1 MSISDLAI
9 VAALIFAWGAVSAR
23 LQRFDV
29 TAPIIFVIAGLVLT
43 HGPLGALGFAPSH
56 ETVKVLAEATLVLV
70 LFSDAS
76 RVGLRDLRA
85 ELGLCL
91 RLLGIGLPITIGL
104 GMLLALALFGH
115 INVWLAL
122 LIGAALAP
130 TDAALGA
137 GVMVNRAVPARIR
150 RLLNVESGLNDGIAT
165 PFVLVA
171 VAGAGT
177 AAHESGI
184 GPGKALAELAIGLAV
199 GAVVGGVGG
208 WLVRLARSRDWVAEG
223 FAGTAVLGL
232 AVCAYAS
239 AVALHGNGFIA
250 AFIGGLA
257 FGSAAG
263 RRGEPLVPFVEETG
277 ALVSLLVWLAFGA
290 IAVAPLFEDL
300 TWELVVYAVLS
311 LTVVRMAPV
320 ALALIGAKLGWP
332 TVVFV
337 GWFGPRGLAS
347 VVFALLALEDLGEKV
362 AGPAVA
368 VITATVLLSVIAHG
382 VSAEPLAR
390 RYGAVSTPAEAPQ
403 DSSAPSEPELPT
415 RRLTRLSGRRGTGYQ
430 VSSISSSVPSSSTSN
445 STFSWTRS
453 GTWATNRRSA
463 RSMTTSLPE
472 ESSSAMAC
480 RRAAAS
486 SRESDTFSFSSTS
499 SMCLS
504 NHLLN
509 QLGFPC
515 RAAGPARPRRRG
527 RPPGSIHRPPGLPR
541 TRAPVPRCCRCD
553 GAVRSVWAAGR

>member
-1 MSISDLAI
+1 MSVSDLAI
-9 VAALIFAWGAVSAR
+9 VAALVFAWGAVSSR

-43 HGPLGALGFAPSH
+43 HGPLGFLGFAPSH
-56 ETVKVLAEATLVLV
+56 ETVKGLAEATLVLV

-85 ELGLCL
+85 ELSLCL
-91 RLLGIGLPITIGL
+91 RLLGIGLPLTIGL
-104 GMLLALALFGH
+104 GTLLALALFAH

-137 GVMVNRAVPARIR
+137 GVMLNRAVPARIR
-150 RLLNVESGLNDGIAT
+150 RLLNLESGLNDGIAT

-184 GPGKALAELAIGLAV
+184 GPGKALAELAMGLAV

-208 WLVRLARSRDWVAEG
+208 GLVRLAKRRDWVAEG
-223 FAGTAVLGL
+223 FAGAAVLGL

-250 AFIGGLA
+250 AFTGGLA
-257 FGSAAG
+257 FASTAG

-290 IAVAPLFEDL
+290 IAVAPLFEHL
-300 TWELVVYAVLS
+300 TWRLVVYAVLS

-332 TVVFV
+332 TVAFV

-362 AGPAVA
+362 ASPAVA

-390 RYGAVSTPAEAPQ
+390 RYGAVSAPAEAPP
-403 DSSAPSEPELPT
+403 DSSAPPEPEVPT
-415 RRLTRLSGRRGTGYQ
+415 RRLIRLSGYQ

-445 STFSWTRS
+445 STFRWT
-453 GTWATNRRSA
+453 
-463 RSMTTSLPE
+463 
-472 ESSSAMAC
+472 
-480 RRAAAS
+480 
-486 SRESDTFSFSSTS
+486 
-499 SMCLS
+499 
-504 NHLLN
+504 
-509 QLGFPC
+509 
-515 RAAGPARPRRRG
+515 
-527 RPPGSIHRPPGLPR
+527 
-541 TRAPVPRCCRCD
+541 
-553 GAVRSVWAAGR
+553 